1 MTTSGSAAQ
10 PSRFGMLRTIAVYK
24 LGKVLLLLATAYGV
38 LRLQDASLIA
48 RIYSWASAL
57 PSGLEQDFLLR
68 GLAWFSGLSERR
80 VQALGFVTLAYA
92 AVFAVEGIGLWMRRR
107 WAEWLTTVVTA
118 SLIPLEI
125 WELLHKPSIGK
136 AAVLIINAAIVA
148 YLLWQLRSTR
158 EAWEA
163 ERNSGLN

>member
-1 MTTSGSAAQ
+1 MTTTGSQAQ
-10 PSRFGMLRTIAVYK
+10 PPRFGMLRTIAAYK

-48 RIYSWASAL
+48 HVYSWASAL
-57 PSGLEQDFLLR
+57 PSGLEQDVVLR
-68 GLAWFSGLSERR
+68 GLSWFSGLSERR

-92 AVFAVEGIGLWMRRR
+92 AIFATEGIGLWMRRR

-136 AAVLIINAAIVA
+136 AAVLVINTAIVA

-158 EAWEA
+158 DAWEA